1 MKKKYIWLT
10 LIALIAAGA
19 YYGYSQYNRQNP
31 DLSEAKADV
40 TVTAKELT
48 AKYSENEEAG
58 NKLYLNK
65 VLRVSGTLTSIEK
78 DESGAVTLMLE
89 GNDMLSS
96 VSAQLDARRLADT
109 NLVKRGQSVTINGVC
124 TGALTDVVLIRCAV
138 EHK

>member
-1 MKKKYIWLT
+1 MKKKYIWTTIIVL
-10 LIALIAAGA
+10 LAIGV
-19 YYGYSQYNRQNP
+19 YYGYTQYNRENP

-48 AKYSENEEAG
+48 AKYNENEEAG
-58 NKLYLNK
+58 NILYLNK
-65 VLRVSGTLTSIEK
+65 VLQVSGTLASIEK

-109 NLVKRGQSVTINGVC
+109 NLVKRGQSVTVNGIC
-124 TGALTDVVLIRCAV
+124 TGVLSDVVLIRCAV
-138 EHK
+138 ENK

>member
-1 MKKKYIWLT
+1 MKKYIWIS
-10 LIALIAAGA
+10 LIVLIAAAA
-19 YYGYSQYNRQNP
+19 YYGYTQYNRENP
-31 DLSEAKADV
+31 DLSDVTADV
-40 TVTAKELT
+40 TVTTKELT

-65 VLRVSGTLTSIEK
+65 VLKVSGILASIEK
-78 DESGAVTLMLE
+78 DESGAVTLILE

-124 TGALTDVVLIRCAV
+124 TGKLTDVVLIRCAV
-138 EHK
+138 EK